1 MPDGRLLINVTEPT
15 NLSFMA
21 KNSYFYYDHDAC
33 CFVEVKKNAS
43 MLALRVAATIAGI
56 LVLAV
61 VFTLTMDQFIRTPQ
75 EVALMDENAALQGQ
89 LDEVRNRI
97 ANVSSE
103 LIDIKTVDESLYR
116 SLLQTEA
123 IPEDVRSVG
132 VGGTDPFEKFNRFSP
147 VTADLLN
154 DTSEKIEQLERQ
166 IGLQS
171 ESFRELTKLAEERE
185 VALIEMPAIVPSE
198 GAIVSGYGMRFHP
211 VLKLTRMH
219 YGIDVAVWTG
229 TPVVA
234 TGDGII
240 KAVGK
245 GSSLGYYVKID
256 HPTAGYTSVYGHLS
270 KIPKNIRR
278 GVKISRGDVI
288 ALSGNTGLSSAP
300 HLHYEV
306 HDKNGRALNP
316 LAFIAPSMTP
326 SQYKKLLEETQRST
340 VSLD

>member
-1 MPDGRLLINVTEPT
+1 
-15 NLSFMA
+15 MA

-33 CFVEVKKNAS
+33 SFVEVQKKTS
-43 MLALRVAATIAGI
+43 RIVFRVGATIAG
-56 LVLAV
+56 VLALAL
-61 VFTLTMDQFIRTPQ
+61 VFTLSMDHFIRTPQ
-75 EVALMDENAALQGQ
+75 EVALMDENAALQLQ
-89 LDEVRNRI
+89 LDSVRDRI
-97 ANVSSE
+97 ANVSTE
-103 LIDIKTVDESLYR
+103 LEGIRTTDEDLYR
-116 SLLQTEA
+116 SLLQSEA
-123 IPEDVRSVG
+123 IAEDVRSLG
-132 VGGTDPFEKFNRFSP
+132 VGGTDPFEDFNKFSP
-147 VTADLLN
+147 ATADLLN
-154 DTSEKIEQLERQ
+154 DTSERIEQLERQ

-171 ESFRELTKLAEERE
+171 ESFRELTKLAEDRE
-185 VALIEMPAIVPSE
+185 DALIEMPAIVPSE
-198 GAIVSGYGMRFHP
+198 GAVVSGYGMRFHP
-211 VLKLTRMH
+211 VLKVTRMH

-234 TGDGII
+234 TGDGVI

-245 GSSLGYYVKID
+245 GSSLGYYVKIE
-256 HPTAGYTSVYGHLS
+256 HPAAGYTSVYGHLS

-288 ALSGNTGLSSAP
+288 ALSGNTGLTSAP

-326 SQYKKLLEETQRST
+326 SQYQKLLEETQRST